1 MNVHSLDTL
10 LGSHRHWDKN
20 CFYFWW
26 LRFKKLLEAFLR
38 DVIGS
43 CHYDSITQ
51 LLPVCGAHVLLMKKF
66 TNWTPH
72 MKRCS
77 ATALWP
83 SHDAQVGLRSS
94 ESAMTAPLSSITAA
108 VASFFNTKQ
117 DRWAS
122 CCLHAIAPNSDA
134 FFSIYPVLVNSSF
147 SFFQEAFQLLSIKKY
162 LQNSTYSSFTFVGII
177 NSCFTSELYT
187 EYPGKTKWINP
198 PWNTCSLKN
207 KTKRKAWKLKQCMK
221 QLMQPV

>member
-10 LGSHRHWDKN
+10 LGSHSRHWDKN

-38 DVIGS
+38 DFGS

-51 LLPVCGAHVLLMKKF
+51 LLCVCGAHVFLMKKF

-72 MKRCS
+72 MKRWS

-83 SHDAQVGLRSS
+83 SHDTQVGLRSS

-117 DRWAS
+117 DRYE
-122 CCLHAIAPNSDA
+122 LHAVYMLLHQIRCILFN
-134 FFSIYPVLVNSSF
+134 LSSF
-147 SFFQEAFQLLSIKKY
+147 SKLQFFFLSGGYSAALHEKSICRTPLIPHLL
-162 LQNSTYSSFTFVGII
+162 LL
-177 NSCFTSELYT
+177 E
-187 EYPGKTKWINP
+187 
-198 PWNTCSLKN
+198 
-207 KTKRKAWKLKQCMK
+207 
-221 QLMQPV
+221 